1 MTETITLATRAGDL
15 AVIQTKITADAL
27 REKIPGLEIDIKT
40 ITTRGDSDRTTTLWK
55 LTTTGFFT
63 SQLEEALLNNQ
74 AHIAIHSFK
83 DLPTQMHPG
92 LIVAAVCDRQ
102 FSEDCLIAAKKIK
115 TINDLPKSATVGTS
129 SLRRLVQVKRL
140 RDDLKVEP
148 VRGNVPT
155 RIRKVDEGEYDA
167 IILARAGIERLGLNN
182 RISLCFDP
190 ADFIPAPAQGALALQ
205 TREDD
210 QEVND
215 IVSNVNDDKARIV
228 CLAER
233 QILVTT
239 KCGCHA
245 PVGAFAKI
253 ENNKIE
259 IIAFIAD
266 QTGDRFISK
275 QMVGP
280 VDDYL
285 KIAEKLANELLN
297 SGGKEILENLKN
309 E

>member
-1 MTETITLATRAGDL
+1 L

-140 RDDLKVEP
+140 RDDLKVET